1 MMLHCKIKTSSDSS
15 SKKKSSEREGGERIH
30 KKFSWLS
37 LWVCVKKVNKPVNL
51 SSCPHG
57 ISRDGGIRTKLKD

>member
-1 MMLHCKIKTSSDSS
+1 MMLHCKIKTFSDST
-15 SKKKSSEREGGERIH
+15 SKKNLRKGKEGRGFKRS
-30 KKFSWLS
+30 FLGY